1 MRRVDAAQILQLAAS
16 TFAIEAQALSAMA
29 ERLDDNFVQAVQHIL
44 TTRGR
49 VVVTGMGKSGHVGR
63 KIAAHVLAR
72 VQAVGVAD
80 QHHSGNTG
88 VEGLHQTT
96 HQVGGTGAQ
105 RGVNHRRTVG
115 DASPSVCSEHG

>member
-1 MRRVDAAQILQLAAS
+1 M
-16 TFAIEAQALSAMA
+16 
-29 ERLDDNFVQAVQHIL
+29 
-44 TTRGR
+44 
-49 VVVTGMGKSGHVGR
+49 GHVLGHVDDDGAGPTAPCQVKR
-63 KIAAHVLAR
+63 AADQLRDALDVFDPQQLLHRRAQDIHLPPLLRHVLAR